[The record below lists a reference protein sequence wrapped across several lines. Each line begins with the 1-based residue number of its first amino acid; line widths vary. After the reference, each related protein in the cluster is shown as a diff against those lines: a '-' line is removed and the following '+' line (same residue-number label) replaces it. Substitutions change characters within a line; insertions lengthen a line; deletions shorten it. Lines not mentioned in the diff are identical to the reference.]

1 MKRDINPEYDKYGRE
16 GDVDYITDHNTYYK
30 HEEDIVTDHNPYYEG
45 NYRSIPSN
53 QQGPQR
59 AKVRV

>member
-1 MKRDINPEYDKYGRE
+1 MKRDINPDYDEWRRE

-45 NYRSIPSN
+45 NYSSVTIN

>member
-1 MKRDINPEYDKYGRE
+1 MKRDINPDYDKYGRE

-45 NYRSIPSN
+45 NCLRVTSN
-53 QQGPQR
+53 QQGPNHT
-59 AKVRV
+59 KVGV